1 VTPDLVVLG
10 NLLVDD
16 IVFADGRTRMG
27 EAGGATLYGAATAAL
42 WGVRVGIA
50 SLRGP
55 EYPQRVLDALAARG
69 ADLSGVTTLP
79 TNLRTWLLY
88 EGARR
93 RLVHHLDS
101 PTHAQASPVP
111 AGVPDAWR
119 PARAFHLAPMP
130 LPVQRDLVASLAGG
144 PGLVSLDPHNPIEAA
159 SLDSWR
165 PVLDRIDLL
174 WLGREELELGREEDP
189 LPTLRALA
197 GGRLRRILWKRGPR
211 GGWHYDV
218 RDDRLEAWAPRTA
231 AVVDPTG
238 AGDAF
243 AVGFLCGLLRDEP
256 TPRALARAVV
266 SASFAVEDWGAAALL
281 RATSGEADARLRAW
295 FPA

>member
-1 VTPDLVVLG
+1 VTPELVVLG

-27 EAGGATLYGAATAAL
+27 EAGGATLYGGATAAL
-42 WGVRVGIA
+42 WGVPAGIA

-69 ADLSGVTTLP
+69 VDLDGVHTLSV
-79 TNLRTWLLY
+79 NLRTWLLY
-88 EGARR
+88 EGSRR

-101 PTHAQASPVP
+101 PTHAAASPVP
-111 AGVPDAWR
+111 DGIPAAWR
-119 PARAFHLAPMP
+119 AARAFHLAPMP
-130 LPVQRDLVASLAGG
+130 LPVQRDLVADLTGG
-144 PGLVSLDPHNPIEAA
+144 PGLVSLDPHNPIETA
-159 SLDSWR
+159 SLEEWR
-165 PVLDRIDLL
+165 PVLDRTDVL
-174 WLGREELELGREEDP
+174 WLGREELELGREDDP

-197 GGRLRRILWKRGPR
+197 GGRLRLILWKRGAQ
-211 GGWHYDV
+211 GGWVYDV
-218 RDDRLEAWAPRTA
+218 GADRLQSWTPRTA

-243 AVGFLCGLLRDEP
+243 AVGFLCGILRGESP
-256 TPRALARAVV
+256 GRALARAVV
-266 SASFAVEDWGAAALL
+266 SASFAIEDWGARALL
-281 RATSGEADARLRAW
+281 RATPETAEARLRDW

>member
-1 VTPDLVVLG
+1 MSPDLVVLG

-42 WGVRVGIA
+42 WRVPAGIA

-55 EYPQRVLDALAARG
+55 EYPGAALDALAARG
-69 ADLSGVTTLP
+69 VDLSGVTVLP
-79 TNLRTWLLY
+79 HNLRTWLLY

-101 PTHAQASPVP
+101 PTHTQASP
-111 AGVPDAWR
+111 GPDGIPSAWR
-119 PARAFHLAPMP
+119 EARAFHLAPMP
-130 LPVQRDLVASLAGG
+130 LPVQHGLVARMGGG
-144 PGLVSLDPHNPIEAA
+144 PGLVSLDPHVPIETAT
-159 SLDSWR
+159 LDQWR
-165 PVLDRIDLL
+165 PVLARVDVL
-174 WLGREELELGREEDP
+174 WLGREELELGREDDP
-189 LPTLRALA
+189 LPTLRSLA
-197 GGRLRRILWKRGPR
+197 GGRLRLILWKRGPQ
-211 GGWHYDV
+211 GGWLYDV
-218 RDDRLEAWAPRTA
+218 GADRLRSWAPRTA

-243 AVGFLCGLLRDEP
+243 AVGFLCGLLRGESID
-256 TPRALARAVV
+256 RALGRAVV
-266 SASFAVEDWGAAALL
+266 SASFAIEDWGAAALL
-281 RATSGEADARLRAW
+281 RATPDTAEARLLEW

>member
-27 EAGGATLYGAATAAL
+27 EAGGATLYGAAAATL
-42 WGVRVGIA
+42 WGVPVGIA
-50 SLRGP
+50 SLHGP
-55 EYPQRVLDALAARG
+55 EYPQRVLDALAGRG
-69 ADLSGVTTLP
+69 VDLAGVTTLP
-79 TNLRTWLLY
+79 VNLRTWLLY

-101 PTHAQASPVP
+101 PTHTQASPVP
-111 AGVPDAWR
+111 DGIPVAWR
-119 PARAFHLAPMP
+119 AARAFHLAPMP
-130 LPVQRDLVASLAGG
+130 LPVQHDLVARLTGG
-144 PGLVSLDPHNPIEAA
+144 PGLVSLDPHNPIETA
-159 SLDSWR
+159 SLHEWR
-165 PVLDRIDLL
+165 PVLDRTDVL
-174 WLGREELELGREEDP
+174 WLGREELELGREDDP

-197 GGRLRRILWKRGPR
+197 GGRMRSILWKRGPQ
-211 GGWHYDV
+211 GGWLYDV
-218 RDDRLEAWAPRTA
+218 RADGLQPWTARTA

-243 AVGFLCGLLRDEP
+243 AVGFLCGNLRGEAP
-256 TPRALARAVV
+256 ARALARAVV
-266 SASFAVEDWGAAALL
+266 SASFAIEDWGAAALL
-281 RATSGEADARLRAW
+281 RATPEDAEARLSDW

>member
-1 VTPDLVVLG
+1 MTPDLVVLG

-27 EAGGATLYGAATAAL
+27 EAGGATLYGALTATL
-42 WGVRVGIA
+42 WGVPVGIA

-69 ADLSGVTTLP
+69 ADLAGVTALP

-88 EGARR
+88 EGPRR

-101 PTHAQASPVP
+101 PTHTQASPVP
-111 AGVPDAWR
+111 DGVPAAWR
-119 PARAFHLAPMP
+119 AARVFHLAPMP
-130 LPVQRDLVASLAGG
+130 LAVQHDLVASLTGG
-144 PGLVSLDPHNPIEAA
+144 PGLVSLDPHNPIEAT
-159 SLDSWR
+159 SLDGWR
-165 PVLDRIDLL
+165 PVLDRTDVL
-174 WLGREELELGREEDP
+174 WLGREELELGDEDDP
-189 LPTLRALA
+189 LPTLRGLA
-197 GGRLRRILWKRGPR
+197 GGRLRFILWKRGPR
-211 GGWHYDV
+211 GGWLYDV
-218 RDDRLEAWAPRTA
+218 RADRLESWAPRTE

-243 AVGFLCGLLRDEP
+243 AVGFLCGLLHGEP
-256 TPRALARAVV
+256 TAQALGRAVV

-281 RATSGEADARLRAW
+281 RATPEDANERLRDW
-295 FPA
+295 FRA